1 MRNEFALAFNEVLEH
16 YGLPR
21 DSVLQVVQA
30 AMVNAYRKAVNASTA
45 QQVEAIVDLTKGT
58 IEILAEKE
66 VVDSVADDRTEVT
79 LAVARKYN
87 PEAQMGDLVLVDS
100 TPEDFGRIATQAAKQ
115 QIHQKLRDAERE
127 KQFEEWS
134 ARKGEIVHG
143 TVQSVGPMGITVSLG
158 RAEAA
163 LPKREQLP
171 TERYKPRDRIRAV
184 LMDVSKTSRGPQIIL
199 SRSDRNMLRRLLEAE
214 VPEIYQGMVE
224 IKGIAR
230 EPGLRSKVAVAA
242 MQPNLDPVGACVGM
256 RGGRIQAI
264 VRELHDEKIDVIEW
278 NPDPASFI
286 AKALSP
292 ARVSGVYLDDD
303 PVRGRTALVV
313 VSEDQLS
320 LAIGREGVNARLAAK
335 LTGWRVDIKSVAEAA
350 SDALQK
356 IGKEEILAP
365 VVESQATM
373 IEQVSNA
380 LARKAE
386 GKPLP
391 PEDYSVM
398 NQFVTRVEKILAEQ
412 REGRRK
418 AQARRL
424 AEIRKNLPAS
434 AYERTLDVLN
444 LPEALGKALAAAGL
458 ETAGQS
464 IERVMLDPD
473 SILTLPEVGARN
485 FEQFKES
492 LEHLILDLRSD
503 EKAEAEQA
511 AAEEAQAKA
520 ATAAEAVA
528 EAEGPSA
535 GEAAAEEAVAE
546 AAAGEPAETMETLL
560 PAGAELPVAEAAA
573 AVDEGVIA
581 AETEEEEETEG
592 ELDEKGAKKKKKSR
606 KKTVVEF
613 DPETGMTVARRKR
626 KPGRVKDWAEGDIT
640 EGG

>member
-21 DSVLQVVQA
+21 EAVVEVVQA

-45 QQVEAIVDLTKGT
+45 QQVEANVDLTKGT

-66 VVDSVADDRTEVT
+66 VVETITDERTEVL
-79 LAVARKYN
+79 LADARKVN
-87 PEAQMGDLVLVDS
+87 PKVELGDLILVES

-127 KQFEEWS
+127 KQFDEWS

-143 TVQSVGPMGITVSLG
+143 TVQSVGPTGITVSLG

-242 MQPNLDPVGACVGM
+242 LQPNLDPVGACVGM

-350 SDALQK
+350 ADAMAKL
-356 IGKEEILAP
+356 GKEEILAP
-365 VVESQATM
+365 FVESSAPM
-373 IEQVSNA
+373 IEQVQTA
-380 LARKAE
+380 LGRKAE

-391 PEDYSVM
+391 PEDYTAMS
-398 NQFVTRVEKILAEQ
+398 QFVTGVEKILAEQ

-418 AQARRL
+418 AQSRRL
-424 AEIRKNLPAS
+424 AEIRKNLPQS
-434 AYERTLDVLN
+434 AYTRSIESIA
-444 LPEALGKALAAAGL
+444 LPEGLGQALLAAGL
-458 ETAGQS
+458 ESVGQTY
-464 IERVMLDPD
+464 ERSMLDPD
-473 SILTLPEVGARN
+473 SILSLPESGARN
-485 FEQFKES
+485 FDKLKET
-492 LEHLILDLRSD
+492 LEAVILDLRAD

-511 AAEEAQAKA
+511 AAEKALAAGTAEAP
-520 ATAAEAVA
+520 AEAVA
-528 EAEGPSA
+528 VAAETAEGAA
-535 GEAAAEEAVAE
+535 GEAPAGETQAAAEGVAVPV
-546 AAAGEPAETMETLL
+546 AAG
-560 PAGAELPVAEAAA
+560 
-573 AVDEGVIA
+573 
-581 AETEEEEETEG
+581 EEEEESEG
-592 ELDEKGAKKKKKSR
+592 DEEDKAKKKKKG
-606 KKTVVEF
+606 KAKAVIEL
-613 DPETGMTVARRKR
+613 DPETGLTVARRKR
-626 KPGRVKDWAEGDIT
+626 KPGRSKDFLADDT
-640 EGG
+640 VS

>member
-21 DSVLQVVQA
+21 ESVLEVVQA

-45 QQVEAIVDLTKGT
+45 QQVEANVDLSKGT
-58 IEILAEKE
+58 IQILAEKE
-66 VVDSVADDRTEVT
+66 VVDSVADQRTEVSLT
-79 LAVARKYN
+79 DARKVN
-87 PEAQMGDLVLVDS
+87 PKVELGDLILVDS

-143 TVQSVGPMGITVSLG
+143 TVQSVGPTGITVSLG

-350 SDALQK
+350 ADAVQK
-356 IGKEEILAP
+356 LGKEEILTP
-365 VVESQATM
+365 FVESQAAL
-373 IEQVSNA
+373 IAQVQDA

-391 PEDYSVM
+391 PEDYTTM
-398 NQFVTRVEKILAEQ
+398 NQFVTSVEKILAEQ

-418 AQARRL
+418 AQSRRL
-424 AEIRKNLPAS
+424 AEIRKNLPQS
-434 AYERTLDVLN
+434 AYKRTIESLA
-444 LPEALGKALAAAGL
+444 LPEGLGRALVAAGL
-458 ETAGQS
+458 ESVGQTY
-464 IERVMLDPD
+464 ERVMLDPD
-473 SILTLPEVGARN
+473 SILTLPEAGARN
-485 FEQFKES
+485 FDKLKET
-492 LEHLILDLRSD
+492 LENVILDLRAD
-503 EKAEAEQA
+503 EKAQAEQA
-511 AAEEAQAKA
+511 AAEEAAQAA
-520 ATAAEAVA
+520 
-528 EAEGPSA
+528 A
-535 GEAAAEEAVAE
+535 GEAPEAAPAAE
-546 AAAGEPAETMETLL
+546 AAAPAEQAEAVTAPVE
-560 PAGAELPVAEAAA
+560 ELPLVT
-573 AVDEGVIA
+573 VP
-581 AETEEEEETEG
+581 ETEEEEG
-592 ELDEKGAKKKKKSR
+592 EEEEDAERGVKKKKKG
-606 KKTVVEF
+606 KVKAVVEF
-613 DPETGMTVARRKR
+613 DPETGMMVARRKR
-626 KPGRVKDWAEGDIT
+626 KPGRVKDLLTDGLDE
-640 EGG
+640 E

>member
-21 DSVLQVVQA
+21 ESVLEVVQA
-30 AMVNAYRKAVNASTA
+30 AMVNAYRKAVNASAA
-45 QQVEAIVDLTKGT
+45 QQVEAVVDLTKGT
-58 IEILAEKE
+58 IQILVEKE
-66 VVDSVADDRTEVT
+66 VVDDVADERTEVALT
-79 LAVARKYN
+79 DAQKVN
-87 PEAQMGDLVLVDS
+87 PKAQLGDLILIDS

-115 QIHQKLRDAERE
+115 QIHQKLRDSERE

-143 TVQSVGPMGITVSLG
+143 TVQSIGAAGITVSLG
-158 RAEAA
+158 RAEAT

-184 LMDVSKTSRGPQIIL
+184 LMDVAKTSRGPQIVL
-199 SRSDRNMLRRLLEAE
+199 SRADRNMLRRLLEAE

-242 MQPNLDPVGACVGM
+242 MQANLDPVGACVGM

-335 LTGWRVDIKSVAEAA
+335 LTSWRVDIKSVAEAA
-350 SDALQK
+350 ADAVQK
-356 IGKEEILAP
+356 IGKEEILAAFAEAQQP
-365 VVESQATM
+365 LISQV
-373 IEQVSNA
+373 QDA

-391 PEDYSVM
+391 PEDYNAM
-398 NQFVTRVEKILAEQ
+398 TQFVTMVERTLAEQ

-418 AQARRL
+418 AQSRRL
-424 AEIRKNLPAS
+424 AEIRKNIPKAAYTRPLDTLGLGEPLQQALVAS
-434 AYERTLDVLN
+434 GLESIGQSYER
-444 LPEALGKALAAAGL
+444 
-458 ETAGQS
+458 S
-464 IERVMLDPD
+464 MIDPD

-485 FEQFKES
+485 FEKFKET
-492 LEHLILDLRSD
+492 LESAILEMRAD

-511 AAEEAQAKA
+511 AAEAALEKA
-520 ATAAEAVA
+520 AAALEQPAAEGVLPEGQEAAAVA
-528 EAEGPSA
+528 EPVA
-535 GEAAAEEAVAE
+535 GEIVGVVEPAPVVEGEEEAEEE
-546 AAAGEPAETMETLL
+546 
-560 PAGAELPVAEAAA
+560 
-573 AVDEGVIA
+573 DEG
-581 AETEEEEETEG
+581 TS
-592 ELDEKGAKKKKKSR
+592 AKKKKKG
-606 KKTVVEF
+606 KLKAVIEL
-613 DPETGMTVARRKR
+613 DPETGLTVARRKR
-626 KPGRVKDWAEGDIT
+626 KPGRTKDWVEDGSG
-640 EGG
+640 ESV

>member
-21 DSVLQVVQA
+21 DSVLLVVQA
-30 AMVNAYRKAVNASTA
+30 AMVNAYRKAVNASMA
-45 QQVEAIVDLTKGT
+45 QQVEAVVDLTKGT
-58 IEILAEKE
+58 IQILAEKE
-66 VVDSVADDRTEVT
+66 VVETVADWRTEVS
-79 LAVARKYN
+79 LDDARKVN
-87 PEAQMGDLVLVDS
+87 PKAELGALVLVDS

-134 ARKGEIVHG
+134 VRKGEIVHG
-143 TVQSVGPMGITVSLG
+143 TVQSVGPAGITVSLG
-158 RAEAA
+158 RAEAM

-184 LMDVSKTSRGPQIIL
+184 LIDVAKTSRGPQIVL
-199 SRSDRNMLRRLLEAE
+199 SRADRNMLRRLLEAE

-264 VRELHDEKIDVIEW
+264 VHELHDEKIDVIEW

-335 LTGWRVDIKSVAEAA
+335 LTGWRVDIKSAAESAA
-350 SDALQK
+350 DAMSKL
-356 IGKEEILAP
+356 GREESLAP
-365 VVESQATM
+365 LQESQQAL
-373 IEQVSNA
+373 IEQVQSA
-380 LARKAE
+380 LSRKAE

-391 PEDYSVM
+391 PEDYQAM
-398 NQFVTRVEKILAEQ
+398 TQWVTMVERLLAEQ

-418 AQARRL
+418 AQSRRL
-424 AEIRKNLPAS
+424 AEIRKNIPKT
-434 AYERTLDVLN
+434 AYERTLDTLG
-444 LPEALGKALAAAGL
+444 LEEGLTQALVAAGL
-458 ETAGQS
+458 ENIGQAY
-464 IERVMLDPD
+464 ERSFLDPD
-473 SILTLPEVGARN
+473 SILGVPEIGARN
-485 FEQFKES
+485 FEDLKAA
-492 LEHLILDLRSD
+492 LEKMILDLKAE
-503 EKAEAEQA
+503 EKAEAEAAAAAAQEPALTEAEKAA
-511 AAEEAQAKA
+511 AAEVPVVQGG
-520 ATAAEAVA
+520 T
-528 EAEGPSA
+528 
-535 GEAAAEEAVAE
+535 AE
-546 AAAGEPAETMETLL
+546 AAGAEVAAV
-560 PAGAELPVAEAAA
+560 AGAVPGEETPVAE
-573 AVDEGVIA
+573 ESEEE
-581 AETEEEEETEG
+581 ETEEEERGKE
-592 ELDEKGAKKKKKSR
+592 KKKKGKT
-606 KKTVVEF
+606 KAVTVVF
-613 DPETGMTVARRKR
+613 DEATGTMVTRRKR
-626 KPGRVKDWAEGDIT
+626 KPGRAKDWIAGDT
-640 EGG
+640 QDEV

>member
-21 DSVLQVVQA
+21 ESVLQVVQA

-45 QQVEAIVDLTKGT
+45 QQVEAVVDLTKGT
-58 IEILAEKE
+58 IQILVEKE
-66 VVDSVADDRTEVT
+66 VVDSVADERTEVG
-79 LAVARKYN
+79 LADARKVN
-87 PEAQMGDLVLVDS
+87 PKVQLGDLILIDS

-143 TVQSVGPMGITVSLG
+143 TVQSIGAAGITVSLG
-158 RAEAA
+158 RAEAT

-184 LMDVSKTSRGPQIIL
+184 LMDVAKTSRGPQIVL
-199 SRSDRNMLRRLLEAE
+199 SRADRNMLRRLLEAE

-335 LTGWRVDIKSVAEAA
+335 LTSWRVDIKSVAEAA
-350 SDALQK
+350 ADAMQK
-356 IGKEEILAP
+356 IGKEDVLAAFA
-365 VVESQATM
+365 ESQQALIT
-373 IEQVSNA
+373 QVQDA

-391 PEDYSVM
+391 PEDYTAM
-398 NQFVTRVEKILAEQ
+398 TQFVTMVERTLAEQ
-412 REGRRK
+412 REGRRL
-418 AQARRL
+418 AQSRRL
-424 AEIRKNLPAS
+424 AEIRKNIPKS
-434 AYERTLDVLN
+434 AYERPIATLE
-444 LPEALGKALAAAGL
+444 LPEPLLQSLTASGL
-458 ETAGQS
+458 ETIGQS
-464 IERVMLDPD
+464 YERAILDPD
-473 SILTLPEVGARN
+473 SILTLAEVGARN
-485 FEQFKES
+485 FDKFKES
-492 LEHLILDLRSD
+492 LEGAILNLRAD

-511 AAEEAQAKA
+511 AAEAEQEKLVAAAEAQLASA
-520 ATAAEAVA
+520 AGEPQASGAAAAPPAPVEGAVIEPAAGAEAVA
-528 EAEGPSA
+528 EEEEG
-535 GEAAAEEAVAE
+535 E
-546 AAAGEPAETMETLL
+546 
-560 PAGAELPVAEAAA
+560 
-573 AVDEGVIA
+573 
-581 AETEEEEETEG
+581 ETEEEAG
-592 ELDEKGAKKKKKSR
+592 QKKKKKG
-606 KKTVVEF
+606 KLKAVVEF
-613 DPETGMTVARRKR
+613 DPETGLMVARRKR
-626 KPGRVKDWAEGDIT
+626 KPGRSKDFLDDGSGESV
-640 EGG
+640 

>member
-21 DSVLQVVQA
+21 DAVLQVVQA

-45 QQVEAIVDLTKGT
+45 QQVEANVDLTKGT

-66 VVDSVADDRTEVT
+66 VVESVADDRTEVT
-79 LAVARKYN
+79 LAVARKFN
-87 PEAQMGDLVLVDS
+87 PKAELGDLVLVES

-143 TVQSVGPMGITVSLG
+143 TVQSVGPTGITVSLG

-242 MQPNLDPVGACVGM
+242 LQPNLDPVGACVGM

-350 SDALQK
+350 ADAMAKL
-356 IGKEEILAP
+356 GKEEILAP
-365 VVESQATM
+365 FVESQTAL
-373 IEQVSNA
+373 IEQVQSA

-391 PEDYSVM
+391 PEDYTTM
-398 NQFVTRVEKILAEQ
+398 NQFVTGVEKILAEQ

-424 AEIRKNLPAS
+424 AEIRKNLPQS
-434 AYERTLDVLN
+434 AYDRAIESLE
-444 LPEALGKALAAAGL
+444 LPEGLGHALAAAGL
-458 ETAGQS
+458 ESVGQTY
-464 IERVMLDPD
+464 ERTMLDPD
-473 SILTLPEVGARN
+473 SILSLPEAGARN
-485 FEQFKES
+485 FDKLKES
-492 LEHLILDLRSD
+492 LEAVILDLRAD
-503 EKAEAEQA
+503 EKAEAEQLAAEKAEQA
-511 AAEEAQAKA
+511 AAAAAAPAEGGEAETAVPA
-520 ATAAEAVA
+520 EAAEAPA
-528 EAEGPSA
+528 SPEAET
-535 GEAAAEEAVAE
+535 AA
-546 AAAGEPAETMETLL
+546 PAEGV
-560 PAGAELPVAEAAA
+560 AVPVIEG
-573 AVDEGVIA
+573 DE
-581 AETEEEEETEG
+581 EESEEEE
-592 ELDEKGAKKKKKSR
+592 EKGAKKKKKGR
-606 KKTVVEF
+606 VKAVVEF
-613 DPETGMTVARRKR
+613 DPETGLTVARRKR
-626 KPGRVKDWAEGDIT
+626 KPGRTKDYLSGDT
-640 EGG
+640 ES

>member
-21 DSVLQVVQA
+21 ESVLEVVQA
-30 AMVNAYRKAVNASTA
+30 AMVNAYRKAVNASAA
-45 QQVEAIVDLTKGT
+45 QQVEAVVDLTKGT
-58 IEILAEKE
+58 IQILVEKE
-66 VVDSVADDRTEVT
+66 VVESAADERTEVN
-79 LAVARKYN
+79 LDDALKVN
-87 PEAQMGDLVLVDS
+87 PKVQLGDLILIDS

-143 TVQSVGPMGITVSLG
+143 TVQSIGAAGITVSLG

-184 LMDVSKTSRGPQIIL
+184 LMDVAKTNRGPQIIL
-199 SRSDRNMLRRLLEAE
+199 SRADRNMLRRLLEAE

-335 LTGWRVDIKSVAEAA
+335 LTSWRVDIKSVAEAA
-350 SDALQK
+350 ADAMQK
-356 IGKEEILAP
+356 IGKEEILASFTEAQQP
-365 VVESQATM
+365 LIT
-373 IEQVSNA
+373 QVQDA

-391 PEDYSVM
+391 PEDYTAM
-398 NQFVTRVEKILAEQ
+398 TQFVTLVERTLSEQ

-418 AQARRL
+418 AQTRRL
-424 AEIRKNLPAS
+424 AEIRKNIPKAAYTRPIDSLGS
-434 AYERTLDVLN
+434 AESLQQALVTLGLESIGQFYERV
-444 LPEALGKALAAAGL
+444 
-458 ETAGQS
+458 
-464 IERVMLDPD
+464 ILDPD
-473 SILTLPEVGARN
+473 SILALSEVGAHN
-485 FEQFKES
+485 FEKLKES
-492 LEHLILDLRSD
+492 LESAILDMRAE
-503 EKAEAEQA
+503 EKAEAEAAAAEAEAVKAA
-511 AAEEAQAKA
+511 AAEEQ
-520 ATAAEAVA
+520 
-528 EAEGPSA
+528 
-535 GEAAAEEAVAE
+535 
-546 AAAGEPAETMETLL
+546 
-560 PAGAELPVAEAAA
+560 AA
-573 AVDEGVIA
+573 AVGALPEGQA
-581 AETEEEEETEG
+581 AAVPEPVAGEIVGAVEPATVTEG
-592 ELDEKGAKKKKKSR
+592 EEEAESDEDGPKKKKKG
-606 KKTVVEF
+606 KLKAVVEF
-613 DPETGMTVARRKR
+613 DPETGLTVARRKR
-626 KPGRVKDWAEGDIT
+626 KPGRTKDWVEDGSG
-640 EGG
+640 ESV

>member
-21 DSVLQVVQA
+21 EAVLQVVQA

-45 QQVEAIVDLTKGT
+45 QQVEANVDLTKGT
-58 IEILAEKE
+58 IQILAEKE
-66 VVDSVADDRTEVT
+66 VVESVADERTEVT
-79 LAVARKYN
+79 LADARKVN
-87 PEAQMGDLVLVDS
+87 PKAELGDLILVDS

-143 TVQSVGPMGITVSLG
+143 TVQSVGPTGITVSLG

-350 SDALQK
+350 ADAVQK
-356 IGKEEILAP
+356 LGKEEILAP
-365 VVESQATM
+365 FVESQPAM
-373 IEQVSNA
+373 IEQVQNA
-380 LARKAE
+380 LGRKAE

-391 PEDYSVM
+391 PEDYTAM
-398 NQFVTRVEKILAEQ
+398 NQFVTMVEKILAEQ

-418 AQARRL
+418 AQTRRL

-434 AYERTLDVLN
+434 AYERTLESLP
-444 LPEALGKALAAAGL
+444 LPEGLDRALAAAGL
-458 ETAGQS
+458 ESIGQS
-464 IERVMLDPD
+464 YERVMLDPD
-473 SILTLPEVGARN
+473 SILSLPEMGVRN
-485 FEQFKES
+485 FEKLKES
-492 LEHLILDLRSD
+492 LESAILNLRAD

-511 AAEEAQAKA
+511 AAEKAQEAA
-520 ATAAEAVA
+520 ATAEAPQA
-528 EAEGPSA
+528 AGEAPAAA
-535 GEAAAEEAVAE
+535 GEAAVAVEEGVTEAAAVPGEAVA
-546 AAAGEPAETMETLL
+546 
-560 PAGAELPVAEAAA
+560 VA
-573 AVDEGVIA
+573 VTEG
-581 AETEEEEETEG
+581 EEEEESE
-592 ELDEKGAKKKKKSR
+592 EDEEDKGAKKKKKG
-606 KKTVVEF
+606 KVKAVVEF
-613 DPETGMTVARRKR
+613 DPETGLMVARRKR
-626 KPGRVKDWAEGDIT
+626 KPGRSKDLL
-640 EGG
+640 EGGLEED